1 MVRYAPESAMVSPRF
16 AGVRTFM
23 RLPHARVLKDV
34 DFVVAG
40 VPFDTGASYR
50 VGARFGPSAI
60 RHASAL
66 LRPYNFVQGVDIFEH
81 CSGVDY
87 GDLPVVP
94 GFIEPSYERIE
105 QGLAPILEAGVIP
118 IVLGGDHSIALA
130 ELRAVAKVHGPVALV
145 QFDSHSDT
153 WDEYW
158 GQKYTHGTPFRRAVE
173 EKLLDVKRS
182 VQIGLR
188 GPVYE
193 PGDIEAA
200 REMGF
205 TVWTATEVRKHGTE
219 AVIADVRARTGDGP
233 IFLSFDVDFLDP
245 AYAPGT
251 GTPEVGGFT
260 TTEAQELVRGL
271 AGLNFVAFD
280 VVEVLPQYDH
290 GEITSLA
297 AANIAYE
304 FITAVAMRKRG

>member
-1 MVRYAPESAMVSPRF
+1 M
-16 AGVRTFM
+16 
-23 RLPHARVLKDV
+23 
-34 DFVVAG
+34 
-40 VPFDTGASYR
+40 
-50 VGARFGPSAI
+50 
-60 RHASAL
+60 
-66 LRPYNFVQGVDIFEH
+66 
-81 CSGVDY
+81 
-87 GDLPVVP
+87 
-94 GFIEPSYERIE
+94 
-105 QGLAPILEAGVIP
+105 
-118 IVLGGDHSIALA
+118 
-130 ELRAVAKVHGPVALV
+130 
-145 QFDSHSDT
+145 
-153 WDEYW
+153 
-158 GQKYTHGTPFRRAVE
+158 
-173 EKLLDVKRS
+173 
-182 VQIGLR
+182 
-188 GPVYE
+188 
-193 PGDIEAA
+193 
-200 REMGF
+200 
-205 TVWTATEVRKHGTE
+205 RKHRTE